1 MSRKIDM
8 LPGPVSKPPMK
19 VIVASPCRSLS
30 SDADSSFKPYHSY
43 ECMIVH
49 GVPHME
55 VEYEAVMAQHNR
67 FSGIKR
73 YDRADF
79 EKWFAE
85 CDCLVEVPSFMGMTV
100 LSVYADDPNVKF
112 ILTER
117 EPEKWVASVNNT
129 AGTLIKK
136 ADSFPLV
143 ILRYFDGPLN
153 LFLKLNETIYWAL
166 SDKTNPGEPDNALAM
181 RRNYIEYI
189 DMAKRTIPA
198 DRLCHIKLEDG
209 LGWEQICPFLNM
221 PIPDQE
227 YPDRNEPAR
236 FQAIAAEFIQPMV
249 TRAIVRF
256 VTVAVPTIGVI
267 GWAAIKYGPRLSAA
281 VAKQL

>member
-1 MSRKIDM
+1 
-8 LPGPVSKPPMK
+8 
-19 VIVASPCRSLS
+19 
-30 SDADSSFKPYHSY
+30 
-43 ECMIVH
+43 
-49 GVPHME
+49 
-55 VEYEAVMAQHNR
+55 
-67 FSGIKR
+67 
-73 YDRADF
+73 
-79 EKWFAE
+79 
-85 CDCLVEVPSFMGMTV
+85 
-100 LSVYADDPNVKF
+100 
-112 ILTER
+112 
-117 EPEKWVASVNNT
+117 
-129 AGTLIKK
+129 
-136 ADSFPLV
+136 
-143 ILRYFDGPLN
+143 
-153 LFLKLNETIYWAL
+153 
-166 SDKTNPGEPDNALAM
+166 
-181 RRNYIEYI
+181 
-189 DMAKRTIPA
+189 MAKRTIPA